1 MKYLLSLFLISFSLI
16 TFAQNENSKMR
27 VKSDFTAEQEAILK
41 TKKMTL
47 QFDLNSSQQ
56 QQILEI
62 NKKMATDHKK
72 RMDAHKA
79 KMQSDTKPTSD
90 ERFKMMNDMLDAQIK
105 HQNEIKKVL
114 KADQYEDWK
123 KSNKYKMHK
132 VREKGMKHKAHAPHG
147 KNKEYGKQKMKNKEK
162 KS

>member
-16 TFAQNENSKMR
+16 TFAQNESSKMR

-62 NKKMATDHKK
+62 NKKMIADHKK
-72 RMDAHKA
+72 KMEAHKA

-105 HQNEIKKVL
+105 HQNEMKKIL
-114 KADQYEDWK
+114 KAEQYEDWK
-123 KSNKYKMHK
+123 KSNKYKMAK
-132 VREKGMKHKAHAPHG
+132 MRTKGMKQKAHATHG
-147 KNKEYGKQKMKNKEK
+147 KKKEYEKQKMKK
-162 KS
+162 KQKS

>member
-16 TFAQNENSKMR
+16 TFAQNEKSKMR
-27 VKSDFTAEQEAILK
+27 VKSDFTSEQEAILK

-62 NKKMATDHKK
+62 HKKMAADHKK
-72 RMDAHKA
+72 KMEAHKA

-90 ERFKMMNDMLDAQIK
+90 EKFKMMNDMLDAQIK
-105 HQNEIKKVL
+105 HQNEMKKIL

-123 KSNKYKMHK
+123 KSNKHKMHK
-132 VREKGMKHKAHAPHG
+132 VREKGMKQKAHASHA
-147 KNKEYGKQKMKNKEK
+147 KKKEYGKQKMKNKEK